1 MANLG
6 VHDVRSDVG
15 ICDMFSK
22 LTSQLRL
29 YLLKIQWYH
38 GGARTSVDSGL
49 ISDDICSQWF
59 WEASH
64 RLPQIPLEEFNDR
77 RWEVQ
82 LVCTTKNILFRE

>member
-15 ICDMFSK
+15 ICNMLSK
-22 LTSQLRL
+22 LTSQFCF
-29 YLLKIQWYH
+29 YLLKIQWWH

-49 ISDDICSQWF
+49 ISDDMCSQWF
-59 WEASH
+59 WETSH
-64 RLPQIPLEEFNDR
+64 GLSQVPLEEFNDR

-82 LVCTTKNILFRE
+82 LVCATKNILFRE